1 MGTRLNMA
9 ISTVLRT
16 MLMSAA
22 LALSLAP
29 SGQAQTADPVA
40 PAQGTGIKLQG
51 LQQDTS
57 LPVEV
62 QSDTLSVDQAG
73 GAAIFTGNVRAT
85 QGDMTI
91 TSPRAQLD
99 YTDDRSGIKTITFTG
114 RTLITTPLESAE
126 GDQAIY
132 TVETGIIVMTGDVLL
147 TQGKSTIA
155 GPKLTYNLDA
165 GTGLM
170 EGRVQTVF
178 VPKKSGGTAGSAP

>member
-1 MGTRLNMA
+1 MA
-9 ISTVLRT
+9 MSTILRT

-22 LALSLAP
+22 LVLSLAP
-29 SGQAQTADPVA
+29 IGQAQDADAAA
-40 PAQGTGIKLQG
+40 PAVQGTGIKLQG

-57 LPVEV
+57 LPVKVE
-62 QSDTLSVDQAG
+62 SDSLSVDQAG
-73 GAAIFTGNVRAT
+73 GMAIFTGNVRAT

-91 TSPRAQLD
+91 TSPKAQLD

-114 RTLITTPLESAE
+114 RTLITTPLEAAE

-178 VPKKSGGTAGSAP
+178 VPKKSGGAAGTSP